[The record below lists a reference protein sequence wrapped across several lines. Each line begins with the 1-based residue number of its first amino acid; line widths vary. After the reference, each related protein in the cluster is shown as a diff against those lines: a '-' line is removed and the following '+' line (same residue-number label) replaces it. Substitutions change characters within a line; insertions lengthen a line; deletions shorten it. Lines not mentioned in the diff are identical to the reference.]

1 MLAEAE
7 KNLKTKRD
15 KKSSEGEFLFH
26 WARHQARAIGFTFWA
41 TKI

>member
-26 WARHQARAIGFTFWA
+26 WARHQASYRVHILGH
-41 TKI
+41 